1 MYLLRVLLPL
11 IATTPLALLPAHA
24 QPDETE
30 PEAPPPAVI
39 QALEAQ
45 GVSNIQEFDAGQGVR
60 GFAGVAGEQ
69 PVAIYVLPD
78 GHAIAGTRLD
88 SKGDI
93 LDKETVDSLVAKPM
107 SDRAWAALETAPWV
121 LDGQADA
128 PRIIYTFTDPNCP
141 YCHLFW
147 EASRPWVEA
156 GKVQLRHFLVGMLK
170 EDSPA
175 KAAAILGST
184 DTSAALQQHE
194 LSFDKGG
201 ITPAEAITDDIQE
214 ILEENQLLM
223 MGMGFRGTP
232 GIVVLNEEGVI
243 QKYNGMPKDDVLGD
257 VFGPR

>member
-1 MYLLRVLLPL
+1 MYLLRVLFPL
-11 IATTPLALLPAHA
+11 LVATPLALQPAHA
-24 QPDETE
+24 QPAETQ
-30 PEAPPPAVI
+30 PEAAPPAVI

-45 GVSNIQEFDAGQGVR
+45 GVSNIREFDAGQGVR
-60 GFAGVAGEQ
+60 GFAGVAGDQ

-88 SKGDI
+88 TKGDI
-93 LDKETVDSLVAKPM
+93 LDKETVENLVAKPM
-107 SDRAWAALETAPWV
+107 SDQTWASLETTPWV

-128 PRIIYTFTDPNCP
+128 PRIIYVFTDPNCP

-156 GKVQLRHFLVGMLK
+156 GNVQLRHLLVGMLK

-184 DTSAALQQHE
+184 DTSAALQKHE
-194 LSFDKGG
+194 LSYDQGG
-201 ITPAEAITDDIQE
+201 ISPLESIPDDILE

-223 MGMGFRGTP
+223 MTMGFRGTP
-232 GIVVLNEEGVI
+232 GIMVLDDEGVI
-243 QKYNGMPKDDVLGD
+243 QKYNGMPRDDALADVLG
-257 VFGPR
+257 PR